1 MPKKPRKARASKAPV
16 VQTADRSPK
25 PEPTTKPVPELAGM
39 MVRLYGIVY
48 DGLLLVALWMIIS
61 ALLVP
66 LGTPDEAAQKHQLTV
81 TPEAFRQFVLF
92 PALVA
97 VTWLF
102 YGYFWTRAGQT
113 LGMHTWRLKVVR
125 ADGTLLRWSDAIAR
139 CASACLLPLVG
150 GLLGQLAYGSP
161 RAVLLSMTL
170 GFLGNYA
177 WMLWNGRGLAWHD
190 QLSRTVVLRLPPEP
204 KAKKR
209 RFFGWF
215 SEKND

>member
-1 MPKKPRKARASKAPV
+1 MPKKSLNAPTAQAAPPR
-16 VQTADRSPK
+16 T
-25 PEPTTKPVPELAGM
+25 PEHPATPGLAGV
-39 MVRLYGIVY
+39 MVRLYAIVY
-48 DGLLLVALWMIIS
+48 DGLLLVALWMITS

-66 LGTPDEAAQKHQLTV
+66 FGTPDEAAKLHRVTA

-113 LGMHTWRLKVVR
+113 LGMQTWRLKVVR
-125 ADGTLLRWSDAIAR
+125 ADGNLLHWSDAIAR
-139 CASACLLPLVG
+139 CASACLLPIVG

-161 RAVLLSMTL
+161 KAVLLSMTL

-177 WMLWNGRGLAWHD
+177 WMLWNNRGLAWHD
-190 QLSRTVVLRLPPEP
+190 QLSRTMVLRLPPVP
-204 KAKKR
+204 KEKKR

>member
-1 MPKKPRKARASKAPV
+1 MPKKSRKHPAPQAAPTASTSSAS
-16 VQTADRSPK
+16 A
-25 PEPTTKPVPELAGM
+25 PELAGIL
-39 MVRLYGIVY
+39 VRLYCIIY
-48 DGLLLVALWMIIS
+48 DGLLLLALWMIIS

-66 LGTPDEAAQKHQLTV
+66 LATPDQAAQQHQLTV

-92 PALVA
+92 PAMVA

-113 LGMHTWRLKVVR
+113 LGMQTWRLKVVR
-125 ADGTLLRWSDAIAR
+125 ADGSLLRWSDAVTR

-161 RAVLLSMTL
+161 KAVLLSMTL

-177 WMLWNGRGLAWHD
+177 WMLWNGRRLSWHD

-204 KAKKR
+204 KEKKR

-215 SEKND
+215 AEKND

>member
-1 MPKKPRKARASKAPV
+1 MPKKKRKAPNAPAAAPRAPGSSA
-16 VQTADRSPK
+16 K
-25 PEPTTKPVPELAGM
+25 PSPELAGM
-39 MVRLYGIVY
+39 MVRLYVIVY

-66 LGTPDEAAQKHQLTV
+66 LATPNEAAQKHQLTA

-113 LGMHTWRLKVVR
+113 LGMQTWRLKVVR
-125 ADGTLLRWSDAIAR
+125 ADGKRLRWSDAITR
-139 CASACLLPLVG
+139 CASACLLPIVSG
-150 GLLGQLAYGSP
+150 VIGQLAYGTP
-161 RAVLLSMTL
+161 KAVLLSMAL

-177 WMLWNGRGLAWHD
+177 WMLWNGRHLAWHD

-204 KAKKR
+204 KEKKR